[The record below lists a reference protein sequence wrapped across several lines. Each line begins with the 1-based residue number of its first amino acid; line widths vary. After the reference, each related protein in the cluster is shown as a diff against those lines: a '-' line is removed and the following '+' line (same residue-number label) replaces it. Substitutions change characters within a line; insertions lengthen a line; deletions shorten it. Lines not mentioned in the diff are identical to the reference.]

1 MSSLLNLPRNASVRV
16 VNWPTALK
24 SPAAKRI
31 LNKAVK
37 RKLLEQ
43 PIRQVNDHI
52 FAKFLPTKASHLN
65 HYQSP
70 STKSKSLE
78 NSSSGMTRSI
88 CYLLSLAKRHNE
100 NKGTGVR
107 SGCGPGSRYCH
118 CEFHIPQ
125 ASLASCENVKNFTE
139 CTGLLWGLNKSICT
153 NTLQIVKSSIHKKRF

>member
-1 MSSLLNLPRNASVRV
+1 MSSLLNLLRNASVRV

-24 SPAAKRI
+24 SPTAKGI

-78 NSSSGMTRSI
+78 NSSSGMTCSI
-88 CYLLSLAKRHNE
+88 YLLSVAKQHMRTKALE
-100 NKGTGVR
+100 SEVGV
-107 SGCGPGSRYCH
+107 GLGPGAATVSFTFLRLPLPPVKMSRISPNAQDC
-118 CEFHIPQ
+118 CE
-125 ASLASCENVKNFTE
+125 V
-139 CTGLLWGLNKSICT
+139 
-153 NTLQIVKSSIHKKRF
+153 